1 MKQAKLKLMK
11 TKLYEYYAECQL
23 WLTDHPGDEDA
34 NELIP
39 HLHNTVA
46 KLSNLIERKFKNKEE

>member
-1 MKQAKLKLMK
+1 MKQTKLKTMK

-23 WLTDHPGDEDA
+23 WLTEHPGDEDA

-39 HLHNTVA
+39 YIHNTLA
-46 KLSNLIERKFKNKEE
+46 KISLLVDKKQKNKEG